1 MVRLCTIMMAAA
13 AALGLS
19 VPAAQA
25 QTCRIA
31 AGVAPDGSP
40 AFIDVFEYDY
50 VDEKPQFP
58 GGDSKLVGFINA
70 RRRYP
75 AEAYRR
81 GIEGRVV
88 CSFVVDAE
96 GKLSHFKVLKGVEC
110 SLNREALRILAG
122 MPRWEPGKIDGRCVP
137 VRVIWAVPFR
147 R

>member
-1 MVRLCTIMMAAA
+1 MVRLCTIMMAAV

-96 GKLSHFKVLKGVEC
+96 GKLSHFKVLKGRPFASWPAC
-110 SLNREALRILAG
+110 
-122 MPRWEPGKIDGRCVP
+122 PDGSPARSTAAACRSASSGP
-137 VRVIWAVPFR
+137 YRSEDD
-147 R
+147 